1 MNLPRWFRGASVV
14 TLILLM
20 VSRGWPQ
27 NGPAHETVLDL
38 KVEVADLVLRG
49 TVQAIQRHMVG
60 QFQEV
65 AVTVKVLET
74 IKGENQSTIEVADS
88 TNSGFQQPY
97 YDDWQAAGHEFLWF
111 LRKPATGE
119 SAFSLSPDIDHK
131 SLIPLVRDIRSLPP
145 AGISSSFPPGYL
157 TAELRVLRNPDEIL
171 AAVRNA
177 AAYRPTKKSECY
189 ISVIGPPGCEVGVPY
204 RMLLWPSDGYVQ
216 YVQMP
221 VDERM
226 ETLCRRMIQRPDELW
241 MMPAGN
247 SSRTYEVPDPERSA
261 LAREQGV
268 RCLRSFRSEANIA
281 LLRTV
286 AKEGPAPS
294 TPYYRGPRF
303 DPAAG
308 AAETLRLWGIAVR

>member
-1 MNLPRWFRGASVV
+1 
-14 TLILLM
+14 
-20 VSRGWPQ
+20 
-27 NGPAHETVLDL
+27 
-38 KVEVADLVLRG
+38 
-49 TVQAIQRHMVG
+49 
-60 QFQEV
+60 
-65 AVTVKVLET
+65 
-74 IKGENQSTIEVADS
+74 
-88 TNSGFQQPY
+88 
-97 YDDWQAAGHEFLWF
+97 
-111 LRKPATGE
+111 
-119 SAFSLSPDIDHK
+119 
-131 SLIPLVRDIRSLPP
+131 VRDIRSLTP

-204 RMLLWPSDGYVQ
+204 QMLLWPSDGYVQ